1 MIKLLVSIA
10 SEDYS
15 YSPGEKVTLD
25 AQTEA
30 RLVSSGQAEKVAK
43 KKTAKAK

>member
-10 SEDYS
+10 SKDYS

-25 AQTEA
+25 AKTED
-30 RLVSSGQAEKVAK
+30 RLVSSGQAEKVVK
-43 KKTAKAK
+43 KKIVKAK